1 MSFMSDLHALVT
13 QHVEKGDHFA
23 DIVELL
29 VVAYGIP
36 YDAAEKMVYDIEAE
50 VTLEQEAQY
59 HDMMDGDHASA
70 LASAGFGTD
79 EDYGHFDDYNYD
91 YE

>member
-1 MSFMSDLHALVT
+1 MSFMSDIHAIVT
-13 QHVEKGDHFA
+13 EHLEKGTHFA

-36 YDAAEKMVYDIEAE
+36 YDSAEEMVYDIESHLTIDQE
-50 VTLEQEAQY
+50 VQY
-59 HDMMDGDHASA
+59 HDMMDGDHESA
-70 LASAGFGTD
+70 LASAGWGT
-79 EDYGHFDDYNYD
+79 DDYNYD